1 MDGTIINQL
10 SILKK
15 DNFGPKI
22 WKLFCGSE
30 GTYGIITK
38 ANLKLLP
45 KKKNTH
51 TFLIEIT
58 KFNIYLNSLKT

>member
-38 ANLKLLP
+38 ANFEILKSMFI
-45 KKKNTH
+45 NH
-51 TFLIEIT
+51 TFLIEILSSI
-58 KFNIYLNSLKT
+58 FYLNSLKT